1 MTDAANE
8 GDRRRALG
16 DFLRS
21 RRAGLSPDDVGLL
34 PGGTRR
40 RAPGLRR
47 EEVAQLA
54 NVSITW
60 YTWLEQGRDIT
71 VSAQVLEGVSA
82 ALRLDEEEKE
92 HLFRLARRRT
102 SGVPSSAAE
111 TVGPEL
117 QTVLDSLG
125 ASPAWVI
132 DSRWDILA
140 WNRAATL
147 VFGDFGTLPVTSR
160 NILRFTFTDEAIRRH
175 LEDWEAFA
183 QGMLATFR
191 GSGEGYVGEDWLN
204 RLVDDLAEESPEF
217 ADWWSRQE
225 VRNSPLQ
232 RLAMDHPEMGR
243 MEFGNVSFWVNNHP
257 GLRMCIYAATPG
269 SETAVKIRDHLG
281 SPTAG

>member
-1 MTDAANE
+1 MDAANE
-8 GDRRRALG
+8 EDRRRALG

-21 RRAGLSPDDVGLL
+21 RRAGLSPDDVGLSS
-34 PGGTRR
+34 GGTRR

-54 NVSITW
+54 NVSVTW

-102 SGVPSSAAE
+102 PGVSGPAAE

-125 ASPAWVI
+125 ASPAWII
-132 DSRWDILA
+132 DPHWDILA

-147 VFGDFGTLPVTSR
+147 VFGDFGTLPAAKR
-160 NILRFTFTDEAIRRH
+160 NILRFTFTDEALRRH

-191 GSGEGYVGEDWLN
+191 GSGEGYIGEVQLT
-204 RLVDDLAEESPEF
+204 RLVGDLTEESSEF
-217 ADWWSRQE
+217 AEWWSRHE
-225 VRNSPLQ
+225 VRTSPLQ
-232 RLAMDHPEMGR
+232 RLAMNHPDIGR

-269 SETAVKIRDHLG
+269 SGTVAKIRDQLG
-281 SPTAG
+281 SLTAG